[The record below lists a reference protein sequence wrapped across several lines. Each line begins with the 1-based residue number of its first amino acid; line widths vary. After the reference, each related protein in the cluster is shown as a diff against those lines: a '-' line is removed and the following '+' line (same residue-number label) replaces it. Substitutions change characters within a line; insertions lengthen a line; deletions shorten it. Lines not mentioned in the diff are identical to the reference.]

1 MQKKDVEPPVIVSCP
16 DDIFLSSG
24 KRDNTIFFPGVTA
37 TDNVGVF
44 SISLSRPNGSE
55 FTWGEHNITCIVTDK
70 AGNVAEC
77 NFKVIITGKYM
88 HIDRIKEMV
97 NSTPHEKNIFCA
109 AFSCQLVNR

>member
-24 KRDNTIFFPGVTA
+24 KRENTISFPGVIT

-44 SISLSRPNGSE
+44 SILTSRPNGSE
-55 FTWGEHNITCIVTDK
+55 FTWGEHNITFTVTDK

-88 HIDRIKEMV
+88 HIGRMKEMV
-97 NSTPHEKNIFCA
+97 NFYAS
-109 AFSCQLVNR
+109 